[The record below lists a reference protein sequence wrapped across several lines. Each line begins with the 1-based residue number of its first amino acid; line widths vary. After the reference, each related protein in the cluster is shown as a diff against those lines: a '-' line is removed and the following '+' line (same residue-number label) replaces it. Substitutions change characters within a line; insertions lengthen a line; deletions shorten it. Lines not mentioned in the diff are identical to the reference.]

1 MAEGREQSGLWEG
14 APPVGSGRMM
24 VEARELLGVGK
35 VAAEE

>member
-14 APPVGSGRMM
+14 APPVGWGMM
-24 VEARELLGVGK
+24 VEARELLVVGK